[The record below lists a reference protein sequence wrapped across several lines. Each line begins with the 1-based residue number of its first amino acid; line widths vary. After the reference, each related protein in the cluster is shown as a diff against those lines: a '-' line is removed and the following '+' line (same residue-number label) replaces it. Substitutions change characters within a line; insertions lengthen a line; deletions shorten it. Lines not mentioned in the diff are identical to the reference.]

1 MAVPQRT
8 GRTGMGAHAVYAAF
22 SSAVQHNYLAVQECG
37 WLYKIAVQE
46 CCIHCLFHVQIDGC
60 TICTVRRRSRR
71 TFSTHFEIF
80 RRRFDGVVIY
90 FFNSDFKFFD
100 DASAFLVTSFLC
112 CFYFLLKVHV
122 NFFQFSIGTRAV
134 VRSSRHRPF
143 CFSNNYQKYA
153 TRISVCVIVV
163 RKPQEFLLKVR
174 RLSLFFFRRRRLRL
188 HVDAS

>member
-80 RRRFDGVVIY
+80 RRRVGIFSH
-90 FFNSDFKFFD
+90 F
-100 DASAFLVTSFLC
+100 FLC
-112 CFYFLLKVHV
+112 FFYFLLKVHV
-122 NFFQFSIGTRAV
+122 NF
-134 VRSSRHRPF
+134 SSVFYR
-143 CFSNNYQKYA
+143 
-153 TRISVCVIVV
+153 
-163 RKPQEFLLKVR
+163 
-174 RLSLFFFRRRRLRL
+174 
-188 HVDAS
+188 D